1 MQHGHKKIGVVE
13 LLDKYEVACFDKDV
27 LVCFDEGVLA
37 CLDKNNKDDF
47 NGYFIH
53 AYSLE

>member
-27 LVCFDEGVLA
+27 LVCFDEGVLV